1 LGKRLTT
8 AAKTIKTEEISK
20 MAVRVATSQPQA
32 LLAAIKRAIEQRHVE
47 TWTYDK
53 DGDFTHTPTQWANKC
68 WLRPH
73 FGSGVLTFTTLPP
86 RGVALSKEIYAVY
99 HGRFIE
105 MLLAH
110 FDSQF
115 ADAEA
120 TAVGTTQDVV
130 RASA

>member
-1 LGKRLTT
+1 
-8 AAKTIKTEEISK
+8 
-20 MAVRVATSQPQA
+20 MAIRVATSQPQA

-47 TWTYDK
+47 TWAYDR
-53 DGDFTHTPTQWANKC
+53 DGDFTHAPTQWANKC

-73 FGSGVLTFTTLPP
+73 IGVGTLTFTTLPP

-115 ADAEA
+115 SDAEA
-120 TAVGTTQDVV
+120 TAVGTAQDVV

>member
-1 LGKRLTT
+1 
-8 AAKTIKTEEISK
+8 
-20 MAVRVATSQPQA
+20 MAIRVATSQPQA

-53 DGDFTHTPTQWANKC
+53 DGDFTHTPTQWTNKC

-73 FGSGVLTFTTLPP
+73 IGVGMLTFTTLPP

-115 ADAEA
+115 SDAEA

-130 RASA
+130 SASA

>member
-1 LGKRLTT
+1 
-8 AAKTIKTEEISK
+8 
-20 MAVRVATSQPQA
+20 MAIRIATSQPQA

-47 TWTYDK
+47 TWAYDK

-73 FGSGVLTFTTLPP
+73 LGVGTLTFTTLPP
-86 RGVALSKEIYAVY
+86 RGVALSKEIYAIY

-105 MLLAH
+105 MMLAH

-115 ADAEA
+115 SDAEA
-120 TAVGTTQDVV
+120 TAV
-130 RASA
+130 

>member
-1 LGKRLTT
+1 LRRQQ
-8 AAKTIKTEEISK
+8 IKTEEIE
-20 MAVRVATSQPQA
+20 MAVRVGTSQPQA
-32 LLAAIKRAIEQRHVE
+32 LLSAIRRAIDQGHVD
-47 TWTYDK
+47 TWKYDK
-53 DGDFTHTPTQWANKC
+53 DGDFTHTPTQWVNKC

-73 FGSGVLTFTTLPP
+73 VSWRLLTFTTLPP
-86 RGVALSKEIYAVY
+86 GGTVLSKEIFAVY

-115 ADAEA
+115 SDAEA

-130 RASA
+130 RAGA

>member
-1 LGKRLTT
+1 
-8 AAKTIKTEEISK
+8 

-32 LLAAIKRAIEQRHVE
+32 LLTAIKRAIDQGHVD
-47 TWTYDK
+47 TWKYDK
-53 DGDFTHTPTQWANKC
+53 DGDFTHTPMQWVSKC

-73 FGSGVLTFTTLPP
+73 ISAGILTFTTLPP
-86 RGVALSKEIYAVY
+86 RGVALSNEIYAIY

-115 ADAEA
+115 SDAEA

-130 RASA
+130 GASA

>member
-1 LGKRLTT
+1 
-8 AAKTIKTEEISK
+8 
-20 MAVRVATSQPQA
+20 MAVRVATSQPQV
-32 LLAAIKRAIEQRHVE
+32 LLAATKRAIDQGHVE
-47 TWTYDK
+47 PWKYDK

-73 FGSGVLTFTTLPP
+73 VSSGILTYTTLPP
-86 RGVALSKEIYAVY
+86 RGVALSKETYAVY

-115 ADAEA
+115 SDAEA